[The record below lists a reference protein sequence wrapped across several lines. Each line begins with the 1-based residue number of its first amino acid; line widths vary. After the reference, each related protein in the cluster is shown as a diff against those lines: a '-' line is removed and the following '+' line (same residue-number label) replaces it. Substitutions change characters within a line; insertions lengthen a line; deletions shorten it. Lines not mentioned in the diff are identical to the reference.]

1 MTSSSLIEL
10 AMHRSPRTILKIN
23 PNGRIPTRVDGE
35 SIVSEAAAIMLH
47 LVDQHADGG
56 FAPQIGTLERA
67 RVYQWL
73 TFQTNSVPEELTI
86 SQYPDRLAGRDASA
100 ADVVRRGAEGGAS
113 RFLDVIEDHLKA
125 KQPTV
130 SRQPAEGRRFLS
142 GHALALDAPDG
153 RPAAFAP
160 QHRNASRQGDGPPLG
175 PTRAHEQEGLSDGTC

>member
-1 MTSSSLIEL
+1 MTSSSFDR
-10 AMHRSPRTILKIN
+10 ASNAQKSKDYLKIN
-23 PNGRIPTRVDGE
+23 PNGRIPTQVDGKL
-35 SIVSEAAAIMLH
+35 IVSEAAAIMLH

-56 FAPQIGTLERA
+56 LAPQIGTLERA
-67 RVYQWL
+67 RFYQWM
-73 TFQTNSVPEELTI
+73 TFLTNSLPEELMI
-86 SQYPDRLAGRDASA
+86 SQYPDRLDGRDASA
-100 ADVVRRGAEGGAS
+100 ADVVRQGAEGRAS

-160 QHRNASRQGDGPPLG
+160 QHRNASRQGDGPPLS
-175 PTRAHEQEGLSDGTC
+175 PTRP